1 MLSVERKRTEKVD
14 FSKPLAKYI
23 KEQFSKGEADQHDS
37 QIATL
42 NALREDVRNLQERT
56 ETSKEMVW
64 RYYSIL
70 SSLEL
75 RFPISENNVR
85 ISFPWTDSYK
95 QRKTSL
101 YSIYFERASVLF
113 NYGSIVSQIASSTN
127 RSNIEGVKRACN
139 QFQLAAGVF
148 TKLREYG
155 SLHPECSTSADFS
168 SDSLQAL
175 TTLMLA
181 QAQECIY
188 EKAAMDNLSDSIL
201 SKLAAQVAEYF
212 DTFNQFL
219 NSNSLK
225 PIVDRNWSITATVKS
240 LLYKAISLYRHA
252 KGLEQTSQFGEQVS
266 RLSIAVENIN
276 QSKFNIQKTASTELK
291 DVVDKYALS
300 ITKYYETAYK
310 DNDTIYHDTI
320 LPAHKLTPIEKKPL
334 AKVLPLPDISFVDPF
349 NSLVPFSVKED
360 SAYYNDQKE
369 TLLRKELDNIE
380 FHNQSAK
387 ASLLSMGLPG
397 SIEALDVGVPNALK
411 EKMNFVTNE
420 KGVDNLT
427 RLLENIQQL
436 SDEDS
441 SICLAAGN
449 LLKKEEDDDNL
460 MRATY
465 GAQWHR
471 TPSYTLTAN
480 LTQDYAKYTSHLQH
494 STKSDSFIR
503 KKFEDHKKLISD
515 LETQTEIIAL
525 LPSNN
530 LPTNK
535 ITEIAS
541 LTVLMND
548 LDALMA
554 NRESIAEKL
563 KNLCKKDDIILKL
576 LSPQKDKS
584 LIYAEEIQKY
594 EPLQMALNESFLK
607 QQKLIEDIRKEN
619 EKFTS
624 QKSKHGNQREEI
636 LQKYAN
642 AFKVYNELKANLDEG
657 TQFYLNFQEILNKFL
672 NRCKDFTAGRENEK
686 IELKRQIDA
695 GVNPHSPLTSPSPS
709 LQSPVNSYPHQFSS
723 PQYHPP
729 QNQQPP
735 QYVQQQ
741 QQQQQQ
747 PPPQYS
753 YNPSPYQP
761 PQSFGGPLPPPQSFT
776 APPPPQSFSAPPPYN
791 SNNKHY

>member
-1 MLSVERKRTEKVD
+1 MLSIERKRTEKVD
-14 FSKPLAKYI
+14 FSKPLTKYI
-23 KEQFSKGEADQHDS
+23 KEQFSKAESDQHET

-42 NALREDVRNLQERT
+42 NGLREDVRNLQERT

-64 RYYSIL
+64 KYYSIL

-85 ISFPWTDSYK
+85 ISFPWTDSYR
-95 QRKTSL
+95 QRKSTL

-127 RSNIEGVKRACN
+127 RSNIEGVKKACN

-148 TKLREYG
+148 NKLREYA

-168 SDSLQAL
+168 SESLQAL
-175 TTLMLA
+175 VTIMLA

-188 EKAAMDNLSDSIL
+188 EKASMDNLSDSIL
-201 SKLAAQVAEYF
+201 SKLAAQVAEYY

-225 PIVDRNWSITATVKS
+225 SIVDRNWSITATVKS
-240 LLYKAISLYRHA
+240 YLYKAISLYCHA
-252 KGLEQTSQFGEQVS
+252 KGLEQVSQFGEQVS
-266 RLSIAVENIN
+266 RLMIAVDNIN
-276 QSKFNIQKTASTELK
+276 QSKVNLAKTAPIELK
-291 DVVDKYALS
+291 EIVERYVVS
-300 ITKYYETAYK
+300 ITRYCESAKK

-320 LPAHKLTPIEKKPL
+320 PPAHKLTPIEKKPL
-334 AKVLPLPDISFVDPF
+334 AKALPLPEISFVDPF

-397 SIEALDVGVPNALK
+397 SIEALDVGVPVALK
-411 EKMNFVTNE
+411 EKMNVVTNE
-420 KGVDNLT
+420 QGVSNIT

-441 SICLAAGN
+441 AICLSAGN
-449 LLKKEEDDDNL
+449 LLKKEEDEDNL

-503 KKFEDHKKLISD
+503 KKFEDHKNSIQE
-515 LETQTEIIAL
+515 LENQTEIIAL
-525 LPSNN
+525 LPTNN
-530 LPTNK
+530 LPSGK
-535 ITEIAS
+535 IAEIAS

-563 KNLCKKDDIILKL
+563 KNLCKKDDITLKL

-594 EPLQMALNESFLK
+594 EPLQMSLNESFLK

-624 QKSKHGNQREEI
+624 QKSKQGNQREEI

-642 AFKVYNELKANLDEG
+642 AYKVYNELKANLDEG

-672 NRCKDFTAGRENEK
+672 NRCKDFTTGRENEK
-686 IELKRQIDA
+686 IELKRQIEA

-709 LQSPVNSYPHQFSS
+709 LQSPINNYPNQFSS
-723 PQYHPP
+723 PQYHTSPN
-729 QNQQPP
+729 QQQPP
-735 QYVQQQ
+735 QYVPSSQQQ
-741 QQQQQQ
+741 
-747 PPPQYS
+747 PPQYS
-753 YNPSPYQP
+753 YNPQPYQP
-761 PQSFGGPLPPPQSFT
+761 QQFGGPLPPPQSFT
-776 APPPPQSFSAPPPYN
+776 APPPPQSFTAPPPYN